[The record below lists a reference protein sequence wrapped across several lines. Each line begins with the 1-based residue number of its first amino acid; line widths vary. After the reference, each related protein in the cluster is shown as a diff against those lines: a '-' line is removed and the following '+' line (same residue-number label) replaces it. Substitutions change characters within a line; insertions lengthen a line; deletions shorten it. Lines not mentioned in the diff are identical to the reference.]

1 MFVGMPF
8 PQILNRLNDA
18 VIPEVALMK
27 KLQSLFV
34 VLAVL
39 AVLTIACSQT
49 AGQAA
54 DKTTGRT
61 QGSGKVVAV
70 AIKGYKFAPV
80 EVNIKKGETVVWTN
94 EDAATHTVE
103 TSDGTLKSGELV
115 TGAAFQHTFT
125 KAGKYEYVC
134 GLHSNMHGSVT
145 VQ

>member
-54 DKTTGRT
+54 DKTIGRT

-70 AIKGYKFAPV
+70 AIKGYKFAPA

-94 EDAATHTVE
+94 EDAAT
-103 TSDGTLKSGELV
+103 
-115 TGAAFQHTFT
+115 
-125 KAGKYEYVC
+125 
-134 GLHSNMHGSVT
+134 
-145 VQ
+145 

>member
-61 QGSGKVVAV
+61 QGSGKV
-70 AIKGYKFAPV
+70 
-80 EVNIKKGETVVWTN
+80 
-94 EDAATHTVE
+94 AATHTVE